1 MSVRL
6 SCIFSAPGGP
16 SRGPRRVVMS
26 SKIEPPEGL
35 GDKALVVWSEIAGNY
50 ELRIDELRVLEDACR
65 EIDLIERLEA
75 ELVHAD
81 LMVTGS
87 MGQPVASPLVQELR
101 QHRGVLARLLGW
113 LKLPDEEAPAKGN
126 ASASARQAAMAR
138 WGRGA

>member
-1 MSVRL
+1 MS
-6 SCIFSAPGGP
+6 FNPD
-16 SRGPRRVVMS
+16 
-26 SKIEPPEGL
+26 PPEGL
-35 GDKALVVWSEIAGNY
+35 GSKALVVWSEVSDAY
-50 ELRIDELRVLEDACR
+50 DLRVDELRVLEDACR

-75 ELVHAD
+75 ELRGAELIV
-81 LMVTGS
+81 VGS
-87 MGQPVASPLVQELR
+87 MGQPVANPLVQELR

>member
-1 MSVRL
+1 
-6 SCIFSAPGGP
+6 
-16 SRGPRRVVMS
+16 MS
-26 SKIEPPEGL
+26 SSTEPPEGL
-35 GDKALVVWSEIAGNY
+35 GPKALVVWSEIAGSY

-75 ELVHAD
+75 ELVHAE

-113 LKLPDEEAPAKGN
+113 LKLPDEETPAKGSP
-126 ASASARQAAMAR
+126 ASASARQAAMTR

>member
-1 MSVRL
+1 MATKHE
-6 SCIFSAPGGP
+6 APD
-16 SRGPRRVVMS
+16 
-26 SKIEPPEGL
+26 GL
-35 GDKALVVWSEIAGNY
+35 GDKALVVWTEIAEGY
-50 ELRIDELRVLEDACR
+50 DLRIDELRVLEDACR
-65 EIDLIERLEA
+65 EIDLIERLE
-75 ELVHAD
+75 EDLKTAD
-81 LMVTGS
+81 LIVVGS

>member
-1 MSVRL
+1 M
-6 SCIFSAPGGP
+6 P
-16 SRGPRRVVMS
+16 SNL
-26 SKIEPPEGL
+26 EPPEGL

-75 ELVHAD
+75 ELVHAE

-126 ASASARQAAMAR
+126 TSASARQAAMAR